1 MLFQQ
6 ELINRVTKNCN
17 KDLYIVSAMMYG
29 SFTTGEGDI
38 YSDVEFYIF
47 IKDSFFKEF
56 DSNEWI
62 SNLCATDLIYFNEY
76 GTQVAIFGNLIRG
89 EFHFLPQSRMNVIKE
104 FKPTGVFPNAE
115 KMFIYDSTNQLYALL
130 DYLSGEGPDR
140 KTNENVNSSFNGFV
154 NYWIFGVNVLK
165 RGEYARSLEILS
177 HVQKQVLQAIRIK
190 DDSVEHWLNST
201 KNLESDLK
209 KSSYESYKS
218 ITANLEQTNLAK
230 AYYNALVLMEKL
242 YFNVSSSYEI
252 DVSRKLLAKMYTHIN
267 E

>member
-6 ELINRVTKNCN
+6 ELINRVTKSCN
-17 KDLYIVSAMMYG
+17 KDSSIVSAMMYG
-29 SFTTGEGDI
+29 SFTKGEGDI

-47 IKDSFFKEF
+47 IKDGLLEGF
-56 DSNEWI
+56 DTNEWI

-76 GTQVAIFGNLIRG
+76 GTQVAIFDNLIRG
-89 EFHFLPQSRMNVIKE
+89 EFHFLPQSKMDVIKD
-104 FKPTGVFPNAE
+104 FKSTGVFPNAE
-115 KMFIYDSTNQLYALL
+115 KMYIYDSTNQLYALL
-130 DYLSGEGPDR
+130 DYLCGEGPDR
-140 KTNENVNSSFNGFV
+140 KTNENINSSFNGFV

-177 HVQKQVLQAIRIK
+177 HVQKQVLQVIRIK
-190 DDSVEHWLNST
+190 EDSVERWLNST
-201 KNLESDLK
+201 KNLEYDLK

-230 AYYNALVLMEKL
+230 AYYNALVLMENL
-242 YFNVSSSYEI
+242 YLNLSSSYEI
-252 DVSRKLLAKMYTHIN
+252 DISKKLLAKMYAHIN